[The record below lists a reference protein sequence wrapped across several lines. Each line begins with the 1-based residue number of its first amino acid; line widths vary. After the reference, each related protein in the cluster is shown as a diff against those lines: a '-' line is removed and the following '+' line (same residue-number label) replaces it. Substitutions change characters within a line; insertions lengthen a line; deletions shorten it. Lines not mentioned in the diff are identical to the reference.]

1 VSAAQEALK
10 LARERKEFAVG
21 VVLETLQSEQDATK
35 ARLDYVNT
43 VMELNKAQYRLK
55 AAVGETSGK

>member
-1 VSAAQEALK
+1 
-10 LARERKEFAVG
+10 
-21 VVLETLQSEQDATK
+21 VLETVQSEQDLTK

-55 AAVGETSGK
+55 SAIGE